1 MDAQTKRSAIGTP
14 ALPPEIWDCVFYH
27 ATYVPGTLVPEIYG
41 QSDLIGPL
49 YTQRYQPALREAL
62 VTKRCLVRVCKQW
75 WHLATPHLYRSIYLG
90 RARCLS
96 SLCNT
101 LMQSAAGKG
110 TLVGTRPLGD
120 CTERLDVAI
129 RDHAVDR
136 SAEFDSLAGVITCLP
151 NLSIISFAIGSSYAG
166 YEMPDSI
173 LYALECSASSLR
185 VVDWSNIRLK
195 PSAKRLSELLAACP
209 QLRILN
215 CPQLPWSKALISRDI
230 IPAVTMLKL
239 HSLDPTACLPA
250 LHEDDVQGH
259 DLDVVPTALRELII
273 DTHKDMDHWRDFL
286 IHYGRRLTSIQLHT
300 PCIHFVHVPGYLQ
313 LVAQTCPNLRR
324 MSLSVEHFSCI
335 AYRNLTFPPVE
346 YFGVRAS
353 RYQSPRCDYE
363 GLFVLLAELKTTT
376 PSLRVVQL
384 TDARNVKC
392 LLRSHSKL
400 AVRAIKRHL
409 ETPSFRIE
417 DQDGHLLEGS
427 CRALPFS
434 GRPTICLA

>member
-1 MDAQTKRSAIGTP
+1 MDAQSKRSAIGTP
-14 ALPPEIWDCVFYH
+14 ALPPEIWDCVFDH
-27 ATYVPGTLVPEIYG
+27 ATHVPGTLVPEIYG
-41 QSDLIGPL
+41 QSSLIGPL
-49 YTQRYQPALREAL
+49 YTQKYQPALREAL

-75 WHLATPHLYRSIYLG
+75 WYLATPHLYRSIYIG
-90 RARCLS
+90 RARCLL
-96 SLCNT
+96 SLCST

-151 NLSIISFAIGSSYAG
+151 NLAIISFAIASSYAG

-173 LYALECSASSLR
+173 LDALQCSASSLR

-215 CPQLPWSKALISRDI
+215 CPQLPWSKALIPRDI
-230 IPAVTMLKL
+230 IPAVTMLRL
-239 HSLDPTACLPA
+239 LALDPPAFLPA
-250 LHEDDVQGH
+250 PHEDNAQGH
-259 DLDVVPTALRELII
+259 NLGDIPTTLRELII

-286 IHYGRRLTSIQLHT
+286 VHYGRRLLSIQLHT
-300 PCIHFVHVPGYLQ
+300 PCIHLFMSMG
-313 LVAQTCPNLRR
+313 TCNL
-324 MSLSVEHFSCI
+324 LHGLAPTCVHFSCI
-335 AYRNLTFPPVE
+335 AYRNLAFPPVE

-353 RYQSPRCDYE
+353 RYQSPRCDFE
-363 GLFVLLAELKTTT
+363 GLFALLAELKTTT

-384 TDARNVKC
+384 TDPHNVKC

-417 DQDGHLLEGS
+417 DQDGNLLAD
-427 CRALPFS
+427 RLKAL
-434 GRPTICLA
+434 GHM